1 MNTFVSICRSLHPLL
16 FMNKTQS
23 VIENDETT
31 TVKLTEAK
39 VFQMLSKHCE
49 KKRQFVFSVN
59 ICDGQ
64 YVKFNDICCI

>member
-1 MNTFVSICRSLHPLL
+1 MNIFVSICRSLHLLL

-49 KKRQFVFSVN
+49 KKGNLCSVSTFVMASM
-59 ICDGQ
+59 
-64 YVKFNDICCI
+64 